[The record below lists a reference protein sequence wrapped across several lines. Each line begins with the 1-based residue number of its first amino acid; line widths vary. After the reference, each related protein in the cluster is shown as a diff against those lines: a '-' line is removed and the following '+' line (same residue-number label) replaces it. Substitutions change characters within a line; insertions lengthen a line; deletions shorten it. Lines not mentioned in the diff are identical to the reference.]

1 MTDQGAYDIEDDDD
15 DGDAPKPAAPAPA
28 RRVPAPPA
36 KAARASSAP
45 AVDSGDEDDDGDDS
59 LPPPI
64 ARETDPKL
72 WWIVAGA
79 SIALLLVSYLAGARA
94 LAPIEIAS
102 DGSTVI
108 RELGFGS
115 RLAGFA
121 RVVVFAP
128 LAGLSVLFGVA
139 CVAFLE
145 QRPFGH
151 APSLVARCAAIAA
164 IGMLTWLA
172 PVEIRF
178 LKNSINALG
187 PPLVAGLLSMPLFRL
202 APREAGLV
210 TAFSVIGLLLLTLFA
225 HVIVWAVAG

>member
-1 MTDQGAYDIEDDDD
+1 MTSQGAYDIEDDDD
-15 DGDAPKPAAPAPA
+15 DRK
-28 RRVPAPPA
+28 PAPPPPPT
-36 KAARASSAP
+36 ARRIASSQP
-45 AVDSGDEDDDGDDS
+45 AVGTVGHAGEEEDDDDGDDS

-64 ARETDPKL
+64 ARESDPRL
-72 WWIVAGA
+72 WWIIAGA
-79 SIALLLVSYLAGARA
+79 ALAFLLVSYLAGARS
-94 LAPIEIAS
+94 LAPIEVAS

-128 LAGLSVLFGVA
+128 LAALSILFGVA

-151 APSLVARCAAIAA
+151 APSLLARCAAIAA

-210 TAFSVIGLLLLTLFA
+210 TAFSVIGLLLLTIFA
-225 HVIVWAVAG
+225 HVIVWAVGG